1 MEGKAREKHHQ
12 KIEFQVDKEVPEIVF
27 DYCFLGSEGEDT
39 VAIQVTRDRRTRMI
53 FAHVVPKKGFSH
65 EHGATELIKDIAKL
79 GYNEIIL
86 KCDGEPALKTIQ
98 EEVRRQR
105 SEKTI
110 LENSPVGDSRANGA
124 AE

>member
-1 MEGKAREKHHQ
+1 
-12 KIEFQVDKEVPEIVF
+12 
-27 DYCFLGSEGEDT
+27 
-39 VAIQVTRDRRTRMI
+39 MI

-86 KCDGEPALKTIQ
+86 KCFVEPALKTIQ

-110 LENSPVGDSRANGA
+110 LENSPVGDSWANGA

>member
-1 MEGKAREKHHQ
+1 MWL
-12 KIEFQVDKEVPEIVF
+12 P
-27 DYCFLGSEGEDT
+27 
-39 VAIQVTRDRRTRMI
+39 RRI
-53 FAHVVPKKGFSH
+53 SKDFAKS
-65 EHGATELIKDIAKL
+65 

-105 SEKTI
+105 SEKTR

-124 AE
+124 AERAMQAIVEQVRVIRRGLEQRL